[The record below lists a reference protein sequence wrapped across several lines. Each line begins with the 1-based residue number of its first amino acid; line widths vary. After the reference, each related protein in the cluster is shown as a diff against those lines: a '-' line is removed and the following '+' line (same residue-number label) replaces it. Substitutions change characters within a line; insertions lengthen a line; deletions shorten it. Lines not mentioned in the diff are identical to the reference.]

1 MRSPLAPRPVPIIA
15 APPGPAAGGVA
26 VDLALVLVS
35 DVSTSVDATEFE
47 LQKSGYFAAFTDP
60 AVIAAIGAG
69 AAGAIAVAYV
79 EFAGEGDAAT
89 VAPWTVL
96 RDAAGARAFA
106 LRLRAAPRSFHGRT
120 SISTGLRRAVAEL
133 ALWGGASDLR
143 RVIDVC
149 GDGINNS
156 GEPAA
161 SARDAAVAAGATV
174 NGLATINRRPHWPWA
189 AIREH
194 VPGGLPDYYRR
205 EVAGGPASFVL
216 VVDDRESFAESVR
229 RKLLLEIASR

>member
-1 MRSPLAPRPVPIIA
+1 MRSPLAPRPVPITA
-15 APPGPAAGGVA
+15 APPGPAANGAA

-35 DVSTSVDATEFE
+35 DVSTSVDTTEFE
-47 LQKSGYFAAFTDP
+47 LQKDGYFAAFTDP
-60 AVIAAIGAG
+60 VVIAAIRGG
-69 AAGAIAVAYV
+69 AAGAIAVAYI

-96 RDAAGARAFA
+96 RDADTARAFA
-106 LRLRAAPRSFHGRT
+106 ERLRAAPRSFHGRT
-120 SISTGLRRAVAEL
+120 SISAGLRRAVAEL
-133 ALWGGASDLR
+133 ARWGGPPDLR

-156 GEPAA
+156 GEPAVT
-161 SARDAAVAAGATV
+161 ARDAAVAGGATV
-174 NGLATINRRPHWPWA
+174 NGLATINTRPHWPWA
-189 AIREH
+189 AIREQ

-205 EVAGGPASFVL
+205 EVTGGPASFVL

-229 RKLLLEIASR
+229 RKLLQEIA